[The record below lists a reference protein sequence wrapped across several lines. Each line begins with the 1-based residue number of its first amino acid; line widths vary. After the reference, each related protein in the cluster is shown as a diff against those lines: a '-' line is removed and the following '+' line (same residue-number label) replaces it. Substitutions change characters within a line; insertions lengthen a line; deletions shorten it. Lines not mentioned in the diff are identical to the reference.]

1 MPPSNA
7 SAATIRVAALARNI
21 PYSLRN
27 SIPFSGYDEWGQSRY
42 TFRRVIHI
50 SSRPNIPNMNPIRQI
65 IEDSPESITI
75 PQELRHKR
83 IEVIIWPLEEADID
97 QKVATND
104 GWPAGLF
111 ERTAGAWQG
120 EPLTREPQG
129 DYEQR
134 LEWE

>member
-1 MPPSNA
+1 
-7 SAATIRVAALARNI
+7 
-21 PYSLRN
+21 
-27 SIPFSGYDEWGQSRY
+27 
-42 TFRRVIHI
+42 
-50 SSRPNIPNMNPIRQI
+50 MNPIRQI

-97 QKVATND
+97 QKAATND

-129 DYEQR
+129 DYEQPDHSQYR
-134 LEWE
+134 RVLSHTEPVHRGLGNSVKPDDDGGSSPSAPRPAML